1 MPAMAPQD
9 VIALSL
15 AAAACV
21 TDVRARRIPNVL
33 TFGGAL
39 LAAAF
44 WTVTGGGPGLASSIG
59 GWLVG
64 VGIFFLPFAL
74 GGMGGG
80 DIKLLGAM
88 GAWLGPRDAV
98 WLALYTGV
106 LGGVLAL
113 AVALARGYLG
123 TALSNVRLL
132 LTHWRVTGLRPLPEV
147 TLEQSRSPKL
157 AYAIPIFLGTLV
169 TTWLQ

>member
-21 TDVRARRIPNVL
+21 TDIKARRIPNVL

-44 WTVTGGGPGLASSIG
+44 WTVTAGGSGLATSIA
-59 GWLVG
+59 GWFVG

-98 WLALYTGV
+98 SLALYTGV
-106 LGGVLAL
+106 VGGVLAL
-113 AVALARGYLG
+113 VVALARGYLG

-132 LTHWRVTGLRPLPEV
+132 LTHWRVTGIRPLPEV
-147 TLEQSRSPKL
+147 TLEQSKSPKL
-157 AYAIPIFLGTLV
+157 AYAVPILVGTLV
-169 TTWLQ
+169 TVLVQ